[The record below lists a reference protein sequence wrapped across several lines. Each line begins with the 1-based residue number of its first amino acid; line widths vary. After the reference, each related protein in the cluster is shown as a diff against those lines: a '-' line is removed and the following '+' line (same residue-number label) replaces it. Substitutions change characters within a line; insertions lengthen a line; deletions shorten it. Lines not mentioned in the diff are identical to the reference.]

1 MQYGSEEQEM
11 GETTAM
17 SHTDRF
23 KPWVSKTWPYS
34 QTLVGLIQRRP
45 WQSFGFGV
53 VHHGLPKVYPR
64 STETHVTAAGHVA
77 LPLVPALAGGDH
89 SKLLLSLPTV
99 LCHLCHHADV
109 FLGLHCRSGVC
120 SSFNPYCSGWSGVQQ
135 PPKDRCLSPAE
146 DWSLWYEAETGN
158 GWWRRGLA
166 EQPPQSDGEGV
177 AISGLAGRLQPPA
190 TALTSYW
197 VIPKLQISLVPYHA
211 SACHLQISD
220 NKI

>member
-11 GETTAM
+11 GETTAI

-45 WQSFGFGV
+45 WLSFGFGV
-53 VHHGLPKVYPR
+53 VHHGLPKVYAR
-64 STETHVTAAGHVA
+64 STETHVAAAGHAA
-77 LPLVPALAGGDH
+77 LSLVPALAGGDH

-99 LCHLCHHADV
+99 LCHPCHHADV
-109 FLGLHCRSGVC
+109 FVGLHCRSGVC

-146 DWSLWYEAETGN
+146 DWSRWYEAETGS

-166 EQPPQSDGEGV
+166 EQPPREMVWGSHQWASREATAPSHSSHILLSHPKTPDKPG
-177 AISGLAGRLQPPA
+177 ALSCLSLPPA
-190 TALTSYW
+190 N
-197 VIPKLQISLVPYHA
+197 QR
-211 SACHLQISD
+211 
-220 NKI
+220 